1 MSALSKILVIDDD
14 RDFAAA
20 VQTLL
25 ESSGYE
31 VIRAA
36 SGREGLALIS
46 SADPDVVIC
55 DIMMESSTEGYSVSG
70 AVKFREQSGA
80 SELPFIMVSSIAASP
95 DELFPRS
102 EELGMI
108 RPDYYLTKPLDIPRF
123 LEIVKQAAARRARV

>member
-55 DIMMESSTEGYSVSG
+55 DIMMESSTEGYAVSS
-70 AVKFREQSGA
+70 AVKFRELSGA
-80 SELPFIMVSSIAASP
+80 SELPFIMVSSIDASP

-108 RPDYYLTKPLDIPRF
+108 RPDFYLTKPLDVPRF
-123 LEIVKQAAARRARV
+123 LEVVKKAAARRVHA